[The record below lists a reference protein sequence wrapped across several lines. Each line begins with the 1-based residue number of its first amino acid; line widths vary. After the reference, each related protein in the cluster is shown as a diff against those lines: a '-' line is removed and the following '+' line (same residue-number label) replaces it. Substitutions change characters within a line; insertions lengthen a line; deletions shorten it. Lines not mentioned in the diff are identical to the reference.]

1 MFLIRKY
8 KARYGRSFGVAILF
22 LMLEALAD
30 LMQPAMLAIIID
42 KGVVAGDMDVV
53 YRSGLFMLLITAMGA
68 VAASVRNV
76 VSSRVSQQFGAEL
89 RGDLYRKVQTLSY
102 SSIDKL
108 DRASLITRLTNDVT
122 QIQNFVNGL
131 MRIFVKAPL
140 LGIGAV
146 IMAVRLNPPLSVVL
160 LAVVPI
166 VAFLIV
172 MNLRIGFPRFARVQQ
187 SLDRLNGYTRD
198 FLSGI
203 RVVKAFNRY
212 EDEAVK
218 FEAANDA
225 YRSANETAMRA
236 MAVFNPLIALTVN
249 VGIVSILWI
258 GGVRIDGG
266 HMQPGH
272 VVAFINYMLQILFSL
287 MTVSMVFNMFVRAKS
302 SAGRIMEVFDNPER
316 PDGEPMPE
324 QTRAAEADAGLRGEA
339 VRFERVS
346 FSYDGPEGDAVL
358 HEISFDCLPGETI
371 GIIGSTGSGKST
383 LVSLIPRFYETTS
396 GSVYVQ
402 GTNVAEADPK
412 SLRSRIA
419 VVPQQVVLFTGTV
432 EDNIR
437 WGNEHATEQQ
447 IHEAARAAAAEEF
460 ILAQPDGYRSVV
472 GQGGVNF
479 SGGQKQR
486 LSIARA
492 LVRKPDILILDD
504 CTSALDV
511 LTEARIKQSLKQISS
526 HTTCLLIAQRITSVM
541 DADRI
546 IVMDN
551 GRIVSIGVHD
561 QLLQQCKVYQEIF
574 RSQWGKE
581 ADQHAAAA
589 QS

>member
-8 KARYGRSFGVAILF
+8 KDRYGRSFGVAILF

-30 LMQPAMLAIIID
+30 LLQPAMLAVIID
-42 KGVVAGDMDVV
+42 KGVVAGDMHVV
-53 YRSGLFMLLITAMGA
+53 YRSGLIMLLITAMGA
-68 VAASVRNV
+68 IAASVRNV
-76 VSSRVSQQFGAEL
+76 LSSRVSQQFGAEL

-102 SSIDKL
+102 ASIDKL

-160 LAVVPI
+160 LAVVPV
-166 VAFLIV
+166 VALLIV
-172 MNLRIGFPRFARVQQ
+172 LNLRVGFPRFARVQQ

-218 FEAANDA
+218 FEGANEA

-236 MAVFNPLIALTVN
+236 LAIFNPLIALTVN
-249 VGIVSILWI
+249 IGIVAILWI

-287 MTVSMVFNMFVRAKS
+287 MTISMVFNMFVRAKS
-302 SAGRIMEVFDNPER
+302 SAGRIMEVFDKAER
-316 PDGEPMPE
+316 PSGMPMPE
-324 QTRAAEADAGLRGEA
+324 QGSAEKPAKGD
-339 VRFERVS
+339 VIRFDRVS
-346 FSYDGPEGDAVL
+346 FSYDGPEGEAVL
-358 HEISFDCLPGETI
+358 RDISFHCLPGEMI

-383 LVSLIPRFYETTS
+383 LVSLIPRFYDATA

-402 GTNVAEADPK
+402 GTNVAEADPS

-419 VVPQQVVLFTGTV
+419 IVPQQVVLFTGTV

-437 WGNEHATEQQ
+437 WGNEQATEEQ
-447 IHEAARAAAAEEF
+447 IREAARAAAADEF
-460 ILAQPDGYRSVV
+460 ITAQPEGYRSVV

-511 LTEARIKQSLKQISS
+511 LTEARIKQSLKRISS
-526 HTTCLLIAQRITSVM
+526 STTCLLIAQRITSVM

-551 GRIVSIGVHD
+551 GRIVSIGGHD
-561 QLLQQCKVYQEIF
+561 QLLQQCSVYQEIF